1 MRGLWLTAAA
11 AALFA
16 GGAAQAQDVE
26 SGVPRGSL
34 AVAAIERG
42 DLDRAEVLLQRS
54 VLDRDDPAR
63 LINLGYVYQRQGR
76 SAEAIAAWR
85 AALAAPRHRVIE
97 TMGGREV
104 RTDDLAREMLARH
117 QTVIASR

>member
-1 MRGLWLTAAA
+1 MRKLWLMAATAT
-11 AALFA
+11 LFA

-26 SGVPRGSL
+26 SGMPRGSL

-42 DLDRAEVLLQRS
+42 DLDRAETLLLRS
-54 VLDRDDPAR
+54 VLDSTDPAR

-85 AALAAPRHRVIE
+85 AALEAPRHRLIE
-97 TMGGREV
+97 TMSGREV
-104 RTDDLAREMLARH
+104 RTDQLAREMLARY
-117 QTVIASR
+117 QAVIASR